1 MKTIINIITGGTPG
15 LIKDA
20 EIIIEMIGNKFE
32 SKIQISRGRNFHQFF
47 TRQIIALSDRIIP
60 KNRIFIFLENI
71 PNSWLGLSSKVIFI
85 PNQEWMRKNTLFQL
99 NACNEIWCKSEYAK
113 RIFSNF
119 FDNCKFIGFISND
132 MYSTNVQ
139 KNYSSFIHIAGRSH
153 LKGTE
158 AILELW
164 KKHPEFPSLT
174 IVATNKNWK
183 KNYPLQNVIFI
194 TNFISSSQLK
204 NEMNQNGIHL
214 CISEAEGFGHYIAEA
229 LSCKSV
235 VITTNAPPMN
245 ELVNNNTGILVNT
258 IRSEKLG
265 LGERFYIDQKDLE
278 EKVLSVLQFNEAK
291 KTAIGEAARISFL
304 EKKLAF
310 ERVLT
315 ARLQE
320 FIPT

>member
-1 MKTIINIITGGTPG
+1 
-15 LIKDA
+15 
-20 EIIIEMIGNKFE
+20 
-32 SKIQISRGRNFHQFF
+32 
-47 TRQIIALSDRIIP
+47 
-60 KNRIFIFLENI
+60 
-71 PNSWLGLSSKVIFI
+71 
-85 PNQEWMRKNTLFQL
+85 
-99 NACNEIWCKSEYAK
+99 
-113 RIFSNF
+113 
-119 FDNCKFIGFISND
+119 